1 MCICVCVYPECWL
14 RNVIGKLKLATPAVH
29 RASLAELQSA
39 LGGKRFLA
47 KLISLSGQDVGNER
61 VTTHATEHHRC
72 AEGITLLPSLDIN
85 SLSVFGNVRKV

>member
-47 KLISLSGQDVGNER
+47 KLISLSGQDVGNE
-61 VTTHATEHHRC
+61 HHRC

>member
-47 KLISLSGQDVGNER
+47 KLISLSGQDVGNE
-61 VTTHATEHHRC
+61 HQRC